1 MSLAR
6 LAALHGVAVSYE
18 RTPGRAVQIPDGTL
32 VAVLA
37 ALGVD
42 ASGPAAVT
50 AALAAHE
57 AAERNRL
64 LPATLVPPAGTLL
77 DPGPLPAGTETALAD
92 EAGGELDPRAPL
104 PPGVHTLTA
113 TAPDGRTG
121 TATVIAAPA
130 RVPQPRRRGAGLA
143 LPLPALLSTRS
154 WGMGDLGDLAELAAW
169 SARTHGMDFVQLGP
183 LHAAVPGAA
192 GQPAE
197 PSPYRPS
204 SRRFADPVHLRIED
218 IPEYRYLAPDDRER
232 AAELAG
238 RAAALREKVRAKGGL
253 IDRDEVWRLKR
264 AALELLMRVELTPGR
279 RVAYHHFLAEQGQP
293 LDDYAAWCA
302 LAEIH
307 GPDWRT
313 WPGGLA
319 DPRSNATT
327 RARHDLLD
335 RIDFHCR
342 LAWLT
347 DNQLWRAQRI
357 ARDAGMAV
365 GVVHDLAAGVHPSG
379 ADAWAEQSV
388 LAAGVTAGA
397 PPHAPGAPGADGT
410 DHGVPPWRPDR
421 LAATGYGPYRSLLRV
436 ALRRAGALRVGQV
449 SGLFRQWWVPA
460 GRPPAEGTY
469 VAYDAAAMLGVLA
482 LEAHRAGTP
491 VLGNDLGGAPADRGI
506 RDALAARGVLGTSV
520 LWAER
525 EPAPEAPGGVPCPR
539 PPERWRDDVLAT
551 VTGHDLPP
559 TAARLSGA
567 HLAIRHEL
575 GLVDIPLPAARAIDA
590 VEVGAWLDL
599 LDRLRLLPGGRA
611 DEASVI
617 TGLYRFLARTPA
629 RLVGV
634 WLPDAAGDHRPQHVP
649 GAGGEYPHWRLPIAD
664 PDGRTLLLE
673 ELADSPRTHRLL
685 AEVVREIGGRDGG
698 AVPGLPAAGPGG
710 AEPRGGEV
718 RLAESRGA
726 ESRGEQPGGAESGGA
741 DSGGTGEEDPGA

>member
-6 LAALHGVAVSYE
+6 LAALHGVAVSYA
-18 RTPGRAVQIPDGTL
+18 RTSGRALPVPEDTL

-42 ASGPAAVT
+42 AAGPAAV
-50 AALAAHE
+50 AASLAACE
-57 AAERNRL
+57 RAERERL

-77 DPGPLPAGTETALAD
+77 DPGPLPAGTETALAG
-92 EAGGELDPRAPL
+92 EGGAELDPRAPL
-104 PPGVHTLTA
+104 PLGVHTLTA

-121 TATVIAAPA
+121 KATVIAAPA
-130 RVPQPRRRGAGLA
+130 RVPQPGRRGAGLA

-192 GQPAE
+192 GRPAD

-218 IPEYRYLAPDDRER
+218 IPEYRYLAPADREQ

-238 RAAALREKVRAKGGL
+238 RAAALRDRVRAKGGL
-253 IDRDEVWRLKR
+253 VDRDEVWRLKR

-307 GPDWRT
+307 GPDWRS

-319 DPRSNATT
+319 DPRSTATT

-365 GVVHDLAAGVHPSG
+365 GVIHDLAAGVHPSG

-388 LAAGVTAGA
+388 LAAGCTAGTA
-397 PPHAPGAPGADGT
+397 PDDGDVPGT
-410 DHGVPPWRPDR
+410 DRGVPVWRPDR
-421 LAATGYGPYRSLLRV
+421 LAAAGYGPYRSVLRA
-436 ALRRAGALRVGQV
+436 ALRRAGALRVGHV

-469 VAYDAAAMLGVLA
+469 VSYDAEAMLGVLA
-482 LEAHRAGTP
+482 LEAHRAGAP
-491 VLGNDLGGAPADRGI
+491 VIGEDREGPADPAVRE
-506 RDALAARGVLGTSV
+506 ALAARGVLGTAA
-520 LWAER
+520 LWNQR
-525 EPAPEAPGGVPCPR
+525 EPAPQTPGAVPCPR
-539 PPERWRDDVLAT
+539 PPERWRADALAS
-551 VTGHDLPP
+551 VTAHDLPP

-567 HLAIRHEL
+567 HLALRHEL
-575 GLVDIPLPAARAIDA
+575 GLVEGPLPAARAADA
-590 VEVGAWLDL
+590 VEVGTWLDL

-629 RLVGV
+629 RLVAV
-634 WLPDAAGDHRPQHVP
+634 WLPDAAGDRRPQHVP
-649 GAGGEYPHWRLPIAD
+649 GAGAEYPGWRLPVAD
-664 PDGRTLLLE
+664 PDGRTLLFE
-673 ELADSPRTHRLL
+673 ELADAPRTHRLL
-685 AEVVREIGGRDGG
+685 AEVVRELGGRDG
-698 AVPGLPAAGPGG
+698 ADPLAPPV
-710 AEPRGGEV
+710 GE
-718 RLAESRGA
+718 ASRGA
-726 ESRGEQPGGAESGGA
+726 SGGGESGRT
-741 DSGGTGEEDPGA
+741 SEEAPRA

>member
-6 LAALHGVAVSYE
+6 LAALHGVAVSHE
-18 RTPGRAVQIPDGTL
+18 HTPGRALPVPEDTL

-42 ASGPAAVT
+42 ASGPTAV
-50 AALAAHE
+50 AEALAAYE
-57 AAERNRL
+57 KAERDRL
-64 LPATLVPPAGTLL
+64 LPAAVVPPAGTRLDL
-77 DPGPLPAGTETALAD
+77 DPLPDGTETALT
-92 EAGGELDPRAPL
+92 GEDGDALDPRAPL
-104 PPGVHTLTA
+104 PLGVHTLTA

-121 TATVIAAPA
+121 RATVIAAPT

-143 LPLPALLSTRS
+143 LPLPALLSGRS

-169 SARTHGMDFVQLGP
+169 SARTHGMDFVQLAP

-192 GQPAE
+192 GRPAD

-218 IPEYRYLAPDDRER
+218 IPEYRYLAPADR
-232 AAELAG
+232 AQADELAG

-264 AALELLMRVELTPGR
+264 AALELLRRVELTPGR

-307 GPDWRT
+307 GPDWRS

-319 DPRSNATT
+319 DPRSTATT

-388 LAAGVTAGA
+388 LAAGCTAGD
-397 PPHAPGAPGADGT
+397 PPDARDPRGT
-410 DHGVPPWRPDR
+410 DRGVPPWRPDK
-421 LAATGYGPYRSLLRV
+421 LAAAGYGPYRSVLRA
-436 ALRRAGALRVGQV
+436 ALRRAGALRIGHV

-460 GRPPAEGTY
+460 GRAPAEGTY

-491 VLGNDLGGAPADRGI
+491 VIGEDPGGDPADGGV
-506 RDALAARGVLGTSV
+506 RDALAVRGVLGTSV
-520 LWAER
+520 LWTQRTQR
-525 EPAPEAPGGVPCPR
+525 EAAPETVAGVPCPR
-539 PPERWRDDVLAT
+539 PPEVWRADALAA
-551 VTGHDLPP
+551 VTGPDLPP
-559 TAARLSGA
+559 TAARISGA
-567 HLAIRHEL
+567 HLALRHEL
-575 GLVDIPLPAARAIDA
+575 GLLDAPLPAARVADA
-590 VEVGAWLDL
+590 VEVGTWLDL
-599 LDRLRLLPGGRA
+599 LERLRLLPGGRA

-617 TGLYRFLARTPA
+617 TGLYRLLARSPA
-629 RLVGV
+629 RLVAV
-634 WLPDAAGDHRPQHVP
+634 WLPDAAGDRRPQHVP
-649 GAGGEYPHWRLPIAD
+649 GAGAEYPGWKLPVAD
-664 PDGRTLLLE
+664 PDGRTLLFE
-673 ELADSPRTHRLL
+673 ELADAPRTHRLL
-685 AEVVREIGGRDGG
+685 AEVVRELGGGDDADPDAPDG
-698 AVPGLPAAGPGG
+698 
-710 AEPRGGEV
+710 EQSGGEQ
-718 RLAESRGA
+718 S
-726 ESRGEQPGGAESGGA
+726 GERESGGEE
-741 DSGGTGEEDPGA
+741 SGGEDSRAETRAASGRTSGEAPRA

>member
-6 LAALHGVAVSYE
+6 LAALHGVATTYE
-18 RTPGRAVQIPDGTL
+18 RSPGRSVPVPEDTVA
-32 VAVLA
+32 AVLA
-37 ALGVD
+37 ALGVA
-42 ASGPAAVT
+42 ASGPAAVA
-50 AALAAHE
+50 AALAAYE
-57 AAERNRL
+57 AAERDRL

-77 DPGPLPAGTETALAD
+77 DPGPLPAGTETVLVG
-92 EAGGELDPRAPL
+92 EGGDELDPRDPL
-104 PPGVHTLTA
+104 PIGHHTLTA
-113 TAPDGRTG
+113 AAPDGRTG
-121 TATVIAAPA
+121 TAAVIAAPA

-143 LPLPALLSTRS
+143 LQLPALLSGRS

-183 LHAAVPGAA
+183 LHAAVPGA
-192 GQPAE
+192 GDRPAD

-218 IPEYRYLAPDDRER
+218 IPEYRYLAPDDRAR

-238 RAAALREKVRAKGGL
+238 RAAALRESVRAKGGL
-253 IDRDEVWRLKR
+253 VDRDEVWRLKR
-264 AALELLMRVELTPGR
+264 AALELLLRVELTPGR

-302 LAEIH
+302 LAELH
-307 GPDWRT
+307 GPDWRS

-319 DPRSNATT
+319 DPRSTATT

-365 GVVHDLAAGVHPSG
+365 GVVHDLAPGVHPSG

-388 LAAGVTAGA
+388 LAAGVTVGA
-397 PPHAPGAPGADGT
+397 PPDALDARGRDR
-410 DHGVPPWRPDR
+410 GVPPWRPDR

-436 ALRRAGALRVGQV
+436 ALRRAGALRVGHA

-491 VLGNDLGGAPADRGI
+491 VIGEDPGGGSADRGV
-506 RDALAARGVLGTSV
+506 REALAARGVLGTSV
-520 LWAER
+520 LWTER
-525 EPAPEAPGGVPCPR
+525 EPEPDATAAVPR
-539 PPERWRDDVLAT
+539 PLPPACWRAGTLAT
-551 VTGHDLPP
+551 VTTHDLPP
-559 TAARLSGA
+559 TAARLSGT
-567 HLAIRHEL
+567 HLAVRHEL
-575 GLVDIPLPAARAIDA
+575 GLVDAPLPAARAADA
-590 VEVGAWLDL
+590 VEVGAYLDL
-599 LDRLRLLPGGRA
+599 LDRLRLLPDGRA

-634 WLPDAAGDHRPQHVP
+634 WLPDAAGDRRPQHVP
-649 GAGGEYPHWRLPIAD
+649 GTGAEYPNWRLPIAD
-664 PDGRTLLLE
+664 PDGRTVLLE

-685 AEVVREIGGRDGG
+685 AEVVREIRGETGAEAGGPETGG
-698 AVPGLPAAGPGG
+698 AAP
-710 AEPRGGEV
+710 
-718 RLAESRGA
+718 
-726 ESRGEQPGGAESGGA
+726 
-741 DSGGTGEEDPGA
+741 